1 LSAVLTRALL
11 LVAALAAIAWLV
23 IGLIAADRLTGAQ
36 EVAQQ
41 LRKVPVAPERV
52 RASLAALRDGHL
64 LMPDGEFL
72 LAEVELLAAA
82 GRGAEADAVARRL
95 IALEPESDRAWFL
108 AYLTG
113 TPEER
118 GRALRRLAELN
129 PWAADAFR

>member
-1 LSAVLTRALL
+1 ML

-23 IGLIAADRLTGAQ
+23 IGLIAVDRLTGAQ
-36 EVAQQ
+36 EAAQQ
-41 LRKVPVAPERV
+41 LREAPVAPERV
-52 RASLAALRDGHL
+52 RASLAGLRDGHL

-113 TPEER
+113 TPKER